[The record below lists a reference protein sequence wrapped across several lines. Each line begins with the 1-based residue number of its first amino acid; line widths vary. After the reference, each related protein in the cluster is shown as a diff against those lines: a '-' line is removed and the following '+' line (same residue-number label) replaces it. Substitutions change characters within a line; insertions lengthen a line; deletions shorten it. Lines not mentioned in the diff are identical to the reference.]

1 MRRLSFL
8 LIFSVAGCG
17 NDNGNNVVKPSQ
29 DLSMADDL
37 SMPLNGMDLSVLP
50 DLSPLTP
57 SGMIRAVRTA
67 VDAGN
72 TPDGGMLAMSIPVE
86 DVFVTYLRPEVSGE
100 TDDPPGFYVQADM
113 NGPALF
119 VRIDPTTLTPAPK
132 VGDLVRFTV
141 TGASKDAGGTRQAT
155 SLMDWT
161 VESSSHSLM
170 SLLQDLSSATD
181 LATAIDNYES
191 ELTRINGVVA
201 GPFGSSGA
209 GYVQATLDTAGVPT
223 GAKVKLRLP
232 IGLRDQLDVAQGC
245 TVTVGPTPLGRF
257 NTTVQPSAWVTS
269 DIQLSTCPQMQVV
282 SALAT
287 DSTHV
292 AVTFDH
298 FVEPG
303 SLVAS
308 GGQFSFDNGLTVD
321 NSGGTGAVLSA
332 PNVVMV
338 TTSSQSGSTVYTV
351 TVGTTLNDLR
361 QALDPAHNTAI
372 FAGFTPPATLII
384 NEYNPNIS
392 GSQDLV
398 ELLATNGGSVAGFT
412 LYMDFS
418 TAKRQHLA
426 DLPTNLV
433 VTTGDFLLV
442 HLNPPASPSPA
453 PTTEFNIGNPSPS
466 PQAQCTFSTCSL
478 TAWDVAANDN
488 QGLSY
493 KSRRLITLVGPNGNV
508 VDAVAYTGE
517 SGGSAGNGAELQAA
531 IDGGFWT
538 TACNSSPCADNTT
551 MGLQSSGFD
560 TSAFDLVPSP
570 SPIGTTVAGVSA
582 QRTTSIA
589 HSGKTDWLRK
599 GSTWGKA
606 N

>member
-1 MRRLSFL
+1 
-8 LIFSVAGCG
+8 
-17 NDNGNNVVKPSQ
+17 
-29 DLSMADDL
+29 
-37 SMPLNGMDLSVLP
+37 
-50 DLSPLTP
+50 
-57 SGMIRAVRTA
+57 
-67 VDAGN
+67 
-72 TPDGGMLAMSIPVE
+72 MLAMSIPVE
-86 DVFVTYLRPEVSGE
+86 DVFVTYLRPAVAGA
-100 TDDPPGFYVQADM
+100 TDDPPGFFVQADM

-119 VRIDPTTLTPAPK
+119 VRIDPATLTPPPQ

-141 TGASKDAGGTRQAT
+141 TGAGKDAGGTREAT

-161 VESSSHSLM
+161 VESSSHSLLG
-170 SLLQDLSSATD
+170 LLQDLSAATD
-181 LATAIDNYES
+181 VATAIDNYES
-191 ELTRINGVVA
+191 ELIHINGVVA

-209 GYVQATLDTAGVPT
+209 GYVQATLDTAGVPN
-223 GAKVKLRLP
+223 GAKIKLRLP
-232 IGLRDQLDVAQGC
+232 TGLRDQLDVAQGC
-245 TVTVGPTPLGRF
+245 TVTVDQTPLGRF
-257 NTTVQPSAWVTS
+257 NTTAQPTAWVAPS

-292 AVTFDH
+292 AVTFST
-298 FVEPG
+298 VVKPS

-321 NSGGTGAVLSA
+321 NSGGTGAVLTSL
-332 PNVVMV
+332 NVVTV
-338 TTSSQSGSTVYTV
+338 TTSAQTGSTLYTV

-361 QALDPAHNTAI
+361 QQLDPAHTTTT

-384 NEYNPNIS
+384 NEYNPNIG

-412 LYMDFS
+412 LYMDF
-418 TAKRQHLA
+418 TAANRRHLA

-433 VTTGDFLLV
+433 VTTGDFLLI
-442 HLNPPASPSPA
+442 HLDPPASPSPA

-466 PQAQCTFSTCSL
+466 PQAQCTFSTCSNL
-478 TAWDVAANDN
+478 AWDVAANDN
-488 QGLSY
+488 LGLSY
-493 KSRRLITLVGPNGNV
+493 RSRRLITLVGPDGNV
-508 VDAVAYTGE
+508 MDAVAYTGE

-531 IDGGFWT
+531 IDGGFWS
-538 TACNSSPCADNTT
+538 TACNASPCADNTNT
-551 MGLQSSGFD
+551 TGGLQSSGFD

-582 QRTTSIA
+582 QRKTSIL
-589 HSGKTDWLRK
+589 HSGKTDWQRK
-599 GSTWGKA
+599 ASTWGKA